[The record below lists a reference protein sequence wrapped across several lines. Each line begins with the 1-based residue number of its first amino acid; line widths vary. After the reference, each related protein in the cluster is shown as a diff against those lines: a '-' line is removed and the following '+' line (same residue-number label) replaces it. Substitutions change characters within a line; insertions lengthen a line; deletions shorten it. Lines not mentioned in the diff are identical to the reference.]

1 MQLLYFLLYLLVL
14 VGELLAVQGPWPVV
28 CRSQK
33 YWVKPTHSDKCEC
46 TSASDFVYTTN
57 DAKYRCATINQ
68 YAECLSNGTCKRNNV
83 TFMLMKEKSIV
94 LIFLPGTHTL
104 TNSLYISKRVSLTM
118 IKEPKCGGNVEI
130 HLTNEASITLSYV
143 AQLTLRDLS
152 IISDSSVSQNTL
164 NLTNVP
170 RTCAKHSIF
179 KPPSIVNINN
189 LSLLGGALIYEC
201 TRCRGKVNL
210 FNIWFN
216 NSYANFTTVN
226 CFNLSMYIYSFY
238 LNSSQTGLI
247 FNSLQLKS
255 VLIDNLQ
262 TQGTGMTNHAAS
274 VYDLLFRSINKSR
287 SVKHLDV
294 MIQNCRLECS
304 HSAGLLIEAIVAQN
318 HQFNF
323 SISNSTISNHEHGGI
338 MIHQPSASTGIMNF
352 TIEGSHIRYNQISML
367 KHYHHSHYAAG
378 LSVHSETF
386 NTTVV
391 TIKHTEFKGNT
402 DSRSRPVVVYIARAF
417 RVLVES
423 CNFTDNNGT
432 AIQLNNVNDNCA
444 SESFNF
450 KGIVNFIRN
459 SGYRGGALSLI
470 SSVISIQPNTT
481 LIFENNEATDVGG
494 AIFVDSNIPYD
505 DATDPDTLVS
515 CFYRFPMWNK
525 DSENYSLTFSNNI
538 AINGGND
545 IHGASLNCYCTVF
558 TDHGT
563 NETVRSADPSVIKLF
578 NVSKND
584 FQSSVSSTPH
594 RVCLTNS
601 DESIVSACS
610 NLTRIFNHDVSVYPG
625 QEFSLEAVLVG
636 YEFGLGT
643 GTINAQLMHHHGAQ
657 IWPESRKFQRMEE
670 PKKTNLSYT
679 LYTNDIKDTILVLTA
694 ENRNEI
700 DQNLEESEVSL
711 REAINDFCSSGII
724 SSDLLTTPVYINVT
738 FKLECP
744 PGFELRQPP
753 KINTGCDTCKDTKST
768 YNGCRCLEKFD
779 SVMDCLFDSDHEDG
793 YLCLKKPVWVELNDS
808 EMHISN
814 KCPLD
819 YCIADLSNVIIAVSN
834 DSLLCD
840 NHRKGKLCG
849 RCAEGYSLML
859 GSNKCG
865 VCSNDYIGL
874 LAVFV
879 IAGILLVILLIVLNV
894 TVAQG
899 TLNGLIFY
907 ANIVWAYNEIFF
919 PKDNDNNGFN
929 FLKMFIA
936 WLNLDFGI
944 EVCFFNGLDAYWKTW
959 LQFAFPVYIWIIA
972 GVIILLGRSRY
983 IGRLLRLPS
992 NIVHVLATLVL
1003 LSYSKLLRTVIIILV
1018 PATIEVY
1025 SNDEK
1030 NGTADTVWRF
1040 DGEIEYGEFP
1050 KHCIL
1055 LSVAILAIVFLWLP
1069 YTFILLFINY
1079 TRRWSVIA
1087 RRIAFF
1093 DSYTGRLTPKCQFWV
1108 GLLLVV
1114 RCFLLI
1120 SLIFFHPD
1128 ACVLS
1133 MVVIIILIFVLLY
1146 NTGSIYNNTADI
1158 SRYRFCRCVPEF
1170 FQQLS
1175 LLSMLDI
1182 SFLLNLVFLGI
1193 AVLYADF
1200 EEKSKDDIKAKT
1212 AITYTSVVIVMIQ
1225 FIGIIIY
1232 PRFRQYILQRFI
1244 VDSNP
1249 SEPEPDPAHDD
1260 HREATQTSI
1269 EGIALLNDEDT
1280 DEGTITKA

>member
-14 VGELLAVQGPWPVV
+14 VGELLAVQDPWPVV

-46 TSASDFVYTTN
+46 TSASDSVYYFTTN

-68 YAECLSNGTCKRNNV
+68 YAECLSNGICKKNNV
-83 TFMLMKEKSIV
+83 TFMLMKEKCIT

-118 IKEPKCGGNVEI
+118 TKEPKCDGNVKI
-130 HLTNEASITLSYV
+130 YLNEASITLSYIV
-143 AQLTLRDLS
+143 QLTLRDLS
-152 IISDSSVSQNTL
+152 IINNNLVLMNVS
-164 NLTNVP
+164 
-170 RTCAKHSIF
+170 RTGAKHSIF

-189 LSLLGGALIYEC
+189 LNLSGGALIYEC

-216 NSYANFTTVN
+216 NSYANFTTID
-226 CFNLSMYIYSFY
+226 CFNLSIHIYSFY
-238 LNSSQTGLI
+238 LFLNSSQTGLI
-247 FNSLQLKS
+247 FDSLQLKS
-255 VLIDNLQ
+255 VLIDSLR

-287 SVKHLDV
+287 SVEHLDI
-294 MIQNCRLECS
+294 MIQNCTLERN

-323 SISNSTISNHEHGGI
+323 SISNSVISNHKHGGI

-367 KHYHHSHYAAG
+367 KYCHHSHYAAG

-386 NTTVV
+386 NTTIV

-402 DSRSRPVVVYIARAF
+402 DSRNRPVVVYIARAF

-450 KGIVNFIRN
+450 KGIVNFTGN

-494 AIFVDSNIPYD
+494 AIFVDSNIPYSD
-505 DATDPDTLVS
+505 TTDPDTLVS

-525 DSENYSLTFSNNI
+525 DSESCSLTFSNNM
-538 AINGGND
+538 ATNGGND
-545 IHGASLNCYCTVF
+545 IYGASLNCCCTVF
-558 TDHGT
+558 TGYRV

-578 NVSKND
+578 NISKND
-584 FQSSVSSTPH
+584 FRSSISSTPH

-601 DESIVSACS
+601 DESIVSACL
-610 NLTRIFNHDVSVYPG
+610 NLTQIFDHDVSVYPG

-643 GTINAQLMHHHGAQ
+643 GIINAQLMNHHGAQ
-657 IWPESRKFQRMEE
+657 IWPESSKFQRMEE
-670 PKKTNLSYT
+670 PKKTSLRYT
-679 LYTNDIKDTILVLTA
+679 LYSNTKDTILVLTA

-700 DQNLEESEVSL
+700 DQNLNESKDNL
-711 REAINDFCSSGII
+711 HEAINQFYSNSSGII
-724 SSDLLTTPVYINVT
+724 SSDLLTTPVYINVK
-738 FKLECP
+738 FKPECP
-744 PGFELRQPP
+744 PGFKLRQPP
-753 KINTGCDTCKDTKST
+753 KINTGCDTCKHTQSI
-768 YNGCRCLEKFD
+768 YNGCRCLEELD
-779 SVMDCLFDSDHEDG
+779 NMMDCLFDSDHEDG

-808 EMHISN
+808 EMLISN
-814 KCPLD
+814 ECPLD
-819 YCIADLSNVIIAVSN
+819 YCKADLSNVIIAGSN
-834 DSLLCD
+834 DSSLCD
-840 NHRKGKLCG
+840 NDRQGKLCG
-849 RCAEGYSLML
+849 QCAEGYSLML

-865 VCSNDYIGL
+865 ICSNDYIGL
-874 LAVFV
+874 LAVFAV
-879 IAGILLVILLIVLNV
+879 AGILLVILLIVLNV

-919 PKDNDNNGFN
+919 PKDNDNNGF
-929 FLKMFIA
+929 KMFIA

-1018 PATIEVY
+1018 PAIIRVY
-1025 SNDEK
+1025 SNGEE
-1030 NGTADTVWRF
+1030 NGKDTVWRF
-1040 DGEIEYGEFP
+1040 DGEIKYGEFP

-1055 LSVAILAIVFLWLP
+1055 LSVAILAIVLLWLP

-1087 RRIAFF
+1087 KRKAFF
-1093 DSYTGRLTPKCQFWV
+1093 DCYTGPLTPKCQFWV

-1170 FQQLS
+1170 FRQLS

-1182 SFLLNLVFLGI
+1182 SFLLNLVFLGV

-1212 AITYTSVVIVMIQ
+1212 AVTYTSVVIVMIQ

-1232 PRFRQYILQRFI
+1232 PRFQQYILNRFI
-1244 VDSNP
+1244 VDPDHDPPKPERENQDPPP
-1249 SEPEPDPAHDD
+1249 S
-1260 HREATQTSI
+1260 QSSI
-1269 EGIALLNDEDT
+1269 AGIPLLDGEDA
-1280 DEGTITKA
+1280 DYGTI